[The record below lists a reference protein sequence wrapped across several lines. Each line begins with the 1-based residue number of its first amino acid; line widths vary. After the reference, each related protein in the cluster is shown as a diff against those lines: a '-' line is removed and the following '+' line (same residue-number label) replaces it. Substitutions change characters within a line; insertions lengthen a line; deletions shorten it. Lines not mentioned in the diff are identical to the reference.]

1 MVYLFPFGH
10 ILREQNRSEPSS
22 LPNKSGGCGMNG
34 SRCLVGI
41 AALSLL
47 VASIVAPGCAAAQ
60 VAGGT
65 VLGVVRD
72 TSGARVSKA
81 EVSIKNT
88 ATGVTSTVTTNEI
101 GLYRVPNLIPG
112 NYEVT
117 ASASGFATT
126 VETDL
131 TLGVGAE
138 LAVNIQLRV
147 GAMTEQIQ
155 VTGEVPDVSTTNST
169 VSAVVDERTVREL
182 PLNARDWTALATL
195 EPGVA
200 TVRTAVGLN
209 ANPGRANRGWG
220 TQMTIGGNRPQQNN
234 YRMNGVSINDYGN
247 GAPGSVLGGDLGVD
261 AIQEFSVVT
270 SNAQA
275 DYGRSSGGII
285 NAITRSGTNA
295 LHGSAYEFIRNSA
308 LDARNPFD
316 FNPVNGQPF
325 IPPFKRNQFG
335 GTSGGRIRKDK
346 MFIFG
351 DYEGLRQSLGNTQNV
366 VVLSP
371 SARAGVLA
379 NGTTVK
385 IDPNVLPYLQLI
397 PAPNGRINGDRANFI
412 VVNTQVATENYFTTR
427 FDNRVS
433 NSDSLNA
440 TYMFDSSHTTAPDP
454 QHTVLLGTF
463 SRRQLVTLEETHT
476 FRPNMVN
483 TARFGFS
490 RVVAVAPKSL
500 SALNPIAADT
510 SLGFVPGSPVGAIAI
525 SGLTRYQ
532 GGLGAVGEYDFH
544 FNSFQFY
551 DDALFTKGI
560 HSLKFGVSV
569 ERIQANQIG
578 RSLPTGQ
585 YSFGTIKKFLTN
597 QPTSFS
603 SGLPGLVTP
612 RDLRQL
618 IFGVYFLEDM
628 RLRSN
633 LVLNLGLRYEMA
645 TVPTET
651 RNRLTSLHS
660 ITDVTPVLG
669 SPYFSNPTLRNFE
682 PRVGFSWSPYHDD
695 KTAVRGAFGIY
706 DVLPLTYEFQLVS
719 ILSAPFFESG
729 TAGNLAAGTF
739 PKIGITLL
747 TPNTL
752 RYLTIQARPPR
763 NYVMQWNLNVQREV
777 VKDLSLSVG
786 YVGSHGVHQPFRS
799 DDSNIVLPLTKTA
812 QGYLWP
818 TPAGSGTR
826 VNPNVG
832 QVSAL
837 YWVGS
842 SLYDSLQVHLVKRMN
857 YGLQF
862 GASYTWAKNID
873 DGSSTLAGN
882 AFGNSISSLF
892 YFDSKLRR
900 GLSDFDIRNNF
911 VLNYIWQIA
920 AGKSLSGAA
929 RWALGGWQFGGI
941 YQASSGPPFT
951 PLIAGDP
958 LGMLSASEDTYSYP
972 DRLSGPGCGTGVN
985 VGNPLHY
992 IKTECF
998 AAPNPI
1004 TRLGNAGRNA
1014 IIGPG
1019 LSALDLSLVKNTQIR
1034 QRFTAQFRFEVFN
1047 ALNRSN
1053 FAPPINNNALFD
1065 AVGSSISTAGLIDQ
1079 TATSSRQLQFGLKL
1093 IW

>member
-1 MVYLFPFGH
+1 MNSSNSR
-10 ILREQNRSEPSS
+10 LR
-22 LPNKSGGCGMNG
+22 
-34 SRCLVGI
+34 I
-41 AALSLL
+41 AALCLL
-47 VASIVAPGCAAAQ
+47 ITCVLALGHAAAQ

-72 TSGARVSKA
+72 ASGANIPRA
-81 EVSIKNT
+81 QVSIKNT
-88 ATGVTSTVTTNEI
+88 ATGVVTVVTTNES

-112 NYEVT
+112 SYDVS
-117 ASASGFATT
+117 ASANGFATT
-126 VETDL
+126 LETKL
-131 TLGVGAE
+131 TVAVGAE
-138 LAVNIQLRV
+138 LAVNIQLRI
-147 GAMTEQIQ
+147 GAMTEQVQ

-200 TVRTAVGLN
+200 TVRTAIGLN

-295 LHGSAYEFIRNSA
+295 VHGSAYEFIRNSA

-316 FNPVNGQPF
+316 FNPVNGQPA

-335 GTSGGRIRKDK
+335 GTVGGPIQKDK

-371 SARAGVLA
+371 NARAGILA

-385 IDPNVLPYLQLI
+385 VDPNVLPYLQLI
-397 PAPNGRINGDRANFI
+397 PPPNGRINGDRANFI

-427 FDNRVS
+427 FDNKLS
-433 NSDSLNA
+433 NSDSLNS
-440 TYMFDSSHTTAPDP
+440 TYMFDSSNTTAPDP

-463 SRRQLVTLEETHT
+463 SRRQLVTLEETRT
-476 FRPNMVN
+476 FRPNFVN
-483 TARFGFS
+483 TGRFGFS

-500 SALNPIAADT
+500 SAINPIAADQ

-560 HSLKFGVSV
+560 HSLKFGVSA

-585 YSFGTIKKFLTN
+585 YSFGTIQKFLTN

-603 SGLPGLVTP
+603 SALPGLVTP

-618 IFGVYFLEDM
+618 IFGAYVQDDVQLH
-628 RLRSN
+628 SN

-651 RNRLTSLHS
+651 RNKLTSLHS
-660 ITDVTPVLG
+660 ITDSTPVLG
-669 SPYFSNPTLRNFE
+669 SPYFSNPTLRNLE
-682 PRVGFSWSPYHDD
+682 PRVGFSWSPTHDD

-729 TAGNLAAGTF
+729 TVGKLAAGTF
-739 PKIGITLL
+739 PKTAINLL

-752 RYLTIQARPPR
+752 RYLNIQADPPR
-763 NYVMQWNLNVQREV
+763 NYVLQWNLNVERQV
-777 VKDLSLSVG
+777 AKDLSLFVG
-786 YVGSHGVHQPFRS
+786 YIGSHGVHQPFRA
-799 DDSNIVLPLTKTA
+799 DDSNIVLPQTKTP

-842 SLYDSLQVHLVKRMN
+842 SLYDSLQVHVTKRMSH
-857 YGLQF
+857 GLQF
-862 GASYTWAKNID
+862 GGSYTWAKSID

-882 AFGNSISSLF
+882 AFGNSVSSLF

-900 GLSDFDIRNNF
+900 GLSDFDIRHNF
-911 VLNYIWQIA
+911 VLNYIWQIPT
-920 AGKSLSGAA
+920 GELRSGLAH
-929 RWALGGWQFGGI
+929 WAFAGWQFGGI
-941 YQASSGPPFT
+941 YQASAGLPFT

-972 DRLSGPGCGTGVN
+972 DRVAGPGCGTAVN
-985 VGNPLHY
+985 AGNPLHY
-992 IKTECF
+992 IKTQCF

-1019 LSALDLSLVKNTQIR
+1019 LSALDLSLVKNNHIGEH
-1034 QRFTAQFRFEVFN
+1034 FNAQFRFEVFN
-1047 ALNRSN
+1047 ALNHSN
-1053 FAPPINNNALFD
+1053 FAPPINNNSLFD
-1065 AVGSSISTAGLIDQ
+1065 AVGSPISTAGLIDQ